1 MRSSLRNV
9 IQLSSGVVILFSSF
23 SCHGFITVSVIKTLV
38 KENPDIYKDCAYIAL
53 CLYYLSF
60 MISCLF
66 SAYIVSMVGSKKGLI
81 FGSLCFTLYM
91 LHFIFFYEYLYYAL
105 NILLGFSAAILWASQ
120 GEKLA
125 SYSNVETSE
134 RNTTVFM
141 GITQNGILFGGIFMF
156 IMTIKSNNV
165 ESPSLLDIQ
174 IYYIIFAAI
183 CLVGVLT
190 FIFLPNGKNLSDTE
204 KQMPLK
210 KLNDKETEEEEKNSN
225 IYTLIKIAT
234 KKEMITLIPIYLF
247 LGVSLS
253 FFSVVIPSLLPLS
266 EPLKSYI
273 SWFGPL
279 CCILFGAGQIFGSF
293 TFSFISKHPGI
304 LTKKGKVLLSMICY
318 LFSFGVF
325 ILYLPHNSLNGYGFL
340 PPSMSILAL
349 ANFIYG
355 FSDAMFKTQVTSEL
369 LEILPKNGGEA
380 FALFNFWIAAGA
392 ALSFLSSM
400 YINFL
405 FQCTILLGM
414 LGITIISYIMLQKI
428 KLTTRRMENE

>member
-23 SCHGFITVSVIKTLV
+23 SCHGFITVSVIKRLV
-38 KENPDIYKDCAYIAL
+38 EENNDMYKDCAYIAL

-66 SAYIVSMVGSKKGLI
+66 SAHIVSKIGSKTGLI

-91 LHFIFFYEYLYYAL
+91 LHFIFFFEYVYYAL
-105 NILLGFSAAILWASQ
+105 NILLGLAAAILWASQ

-125 SYSNVETSE
+125 SYSNVETCE

-141 GITQNGILFGGIFMF
+141 GITQNGILFGGIFML
-156 IMTIKSNNV
+156 IMTIGVDNI
-165 ESPSLLDIQ
+165 EHPSLIDIQ
-174 IYYIIFAAI
+174 IYYIIFGGI

-190 FIFLPNGKNLSDTE
+190 FVFLPNTQNINDME

-210 KLNDKETEEEEKNSN
+210 SLNEKEVEIEEKNSN

-234 KKEMITLIPIYLF
+234 RKEMITLIPIYLF

-266 EPLKSYI
+266 EQLKNYI

-279 CCILFGAGQIFGSF
+279 CCTLFGAGQIFGSF
-293 TFSFISKHPGI
+293 TFNFISKHPGI
-304 LTKKGKVLLSMICY
+304 LTKKGKVLLSMVCY
-318 LFSFGVF
+318 LFSFVVF
-325 ILYLPHNSLNGYGFL
+325 ILYLPHNTLRGYGFL
-340 PPSMSILAL
+340 PPLMSVLAL

-355 FSDAMFKTQVTSEL
+355 FSDAMFKTQVVRGYICCLYDASKSK
-369 LEILPKNGGEA
+369 INIQKNG
-380 FALFNFWIAAGA
+380 
-392 ALSFLSSM
+392 
-400 YINFL
+400 
-405 FQCTILLGM
+405 
-414 LGITIISYIMLQKI
+414 
-428 KLTTRRMENE
+428 R